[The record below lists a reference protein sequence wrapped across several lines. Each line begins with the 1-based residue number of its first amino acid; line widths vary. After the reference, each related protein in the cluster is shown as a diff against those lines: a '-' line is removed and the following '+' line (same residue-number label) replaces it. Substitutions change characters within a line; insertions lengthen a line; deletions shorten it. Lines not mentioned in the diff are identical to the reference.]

1 MALTEEQLLLQ
12 ADILASKTDSDTN
25 PNMVYKTIASLNKG
39 LNPEIFTSNN
49 TKIVNAINYLA
60 GIVTNAEYLV
70 SSMGTKM
77 NEALLDLSSDENKAI
92 WEQTK
97 ELMGKTNIIEGMQS
111 VLEGQQQDKILGI
124 TAADID
130 KVLSVARNDNGDLV
144 VKAIDMIHPVSK
156 VDEIEYTNNKSADI
170 QTVKDAL
177 DYLFEN
183 MNKNNGGNE
192 GELGGGVFIG
202 EITWDMIDDRPQVIA
217 DQLVLSDSFL
227 TLSGQG
233 SAISTIPIINQ
244 QDIDELI
251 AGLDLE

>member
-12 ADILASKTDSDTN
+12 ADILASKTDSATN

-39 LNPEIFTSNN
+39 LNPEVFTSNN

-60 GIVTNAEYLV
+60 GIVTNAEFLV
-70 SSMGTKM
+70 STMGTKM
-77 NEALLDLSSDENKAI
+77 NEALLDLSSDDNKAI

-111 VLEGQQQDKILGI
+111 ILEGQQQDKILGI

-144 VKAIDMIHPVSK
+144 VKAIDMVSPVSK
-156 VDEIEYTNNKSADI
+156 VDEIEYTNNKSANI
-170 QTVKDAL
+170 QNVKDAL

-183 MNKNNGGNE
+183 MNNGNNG
-192 GELGGGVFIG
+192 ELDGGFIVG
-202 EITWDMIDDRPQVIA
+202 EITWDMIKDKPEIIA
-217 DQLVLSDSFL
+217 DQLVLSDNNL

-233 SAISTIPIINQ
+233 SVISTVPLVDQ

-251 AGLDLE
+251 AELD

>member
-1 MALTEEQLLLQ
+1 MALTDEQLVLQ
-12 ADILASKTDSDTN
+12 ADILASKTDSATN

-39 LNPEIFTSNN
+39 LNPEVFTANN

-70 SSMGTKM
+70 ATMGTKM

-156 VDEIEYTNNKSADI
+156 VDEIEYTNNKSANI
-170 QTVKDAL
+170 QNVKDAL

-183 MNKNNGGNE
+183 MNNGNN
-192 GELGGGVFIG
+192 GELGGGVTIG
-202 EITWDMIDDRPQVIA
+202 EITWDMIEGKPEIIA
-217 DQLVLSDSFL
+217 DQLVLSDNNL

-233 SAISTIPIINQ
+233 SVISTVPLINQ

-251 AGLDLE
+251 AGLDEQ

>member
-1 MALTEEQLLLQ
+1 MALTDEQLVLQ
-12 ADILASKTDSDTN
+12 ADILASKTDSATN

-39 LNPEIFTSNN
+39 LNPEIFTANN

-60 GIVTNAEYLV
+60 GIVTNAEFLV
-70 SSMGTKM
+70 STMGTKM

-144 VKAIDMIHPVSK
+144 VKAIDMVFPVSK
-156 VDEIEYTNNKSADI
+156 VDEIEYTNNKSENI
-170 QTVKDAL
+170 QNVKDAL

-183 MNKNNGGNE
+183 MNNGNS
-192 GELGGGVFIG
+192 GELGGGVTIG
-202 EITWDMIDDRPQVIA
+202 EITWDMIEGKPEIIA
-217 DQLVLSDSFL
+217 DQLVLSDNNL

-233 SAISTIPIINQ
+233 SVISTIPLVNQ

-251 AGLDLE
+251 AGLD

>member
-1 MALTEEQLLLQ
+1 MALTDEQLVLQ

-39 LNPEIFTSNN
+39 LNPEVFTANN

-70 SSMGTKM
+70 STMGTKM

-111 VLEGQQQDKILGI
+111 ILEGQQQDKILGI

-156 VDEIEYTNNKSADI
+156 VDEIEYTNNKSANI
-170 QTVKDAL
+170 QNVKDAL

-183 MNKNNGGNE
+183 MNNDNS
-192 GELGGGVFIG
+192 GELGGGVTIG
-202 EITWDMIDDRPQVIA
+202 EITWDMIEGKPEIIA
-217 DQLVLSDSFL
+217 DQLVLTDNNL

-233 SAISTIPIINQ
+233 SVISTIPLVDQ

-251 AGLDLE
+251 AGLD

>member
-12 ADILASKTDSDTN
+12 ADILASKTDSETN

-39 LNPEIFTSNN
+39 LNPEVFTANN

-60 GIVTNAEYLV
+60 GIVTNAEFLV
-70 SSMGTKM
+70 STMGTKM

-97 ELMGKTNIIEGMQS
+97 ELMGETNIIEGMQS
-111 VLEGQQQDKILGI
+111 ILEGQQQDKILGI

-144 VKAIDMIHPVSK
+144 VKAIDMIHSVSK

-170 QTVKDAL
+170 QNVKDAL

-183 MNKNNGGNE
+183 MNKDNNG
-192 GELGGGVFIG
+192 ELDGGFIVG
-202 EITWDMIDDRPQVIA
+202 EITWDMIEGKPEIIA
-217 DQLVLSDSFL
+217 DQLILSDNNL

-233 SAISTIPIINQ
+233 SVISTVPLVNQ

-251 AGLDLE
+251 AGLDE